1 LLTPMTPTQIEEV
14 WAKQLYESRVR
25 LKAEIRA
32 SLLCRTKKQ
41 KLDLVQRWKSEYSP
55 TSVAEMLRIARN
67 KSIAGEIANWDID
80 KL

>member
-1 LLTPMTPTQIEEV
+1 MTPTQIEQEEK
-14 WAKQLYESRVR
+14 WAKELYESRVKLR
-25 LKAEIRA
+25 DEVRSALA
-32 SLLCRTKKQ
+32 CRTKKQ

-67 KSIAGEIANWDID
+67 KSTAGEIANWDIN

>member
-1 LLTPMTPTQIEEV
+1 MTPTQTEEL

-25 LKAEIRA
+25 LRAEIRA
-32 SLLCRTKKQ
+32 ALSCRTKKQ
-41 KLDLVQRWKSEYSP
+41 KLDLVKRWKSEYSP

-67 KSIAGEIANWDID
+67 KSTAGEIANWDID